1 MRTCTHKHVQPAQLT
16 TCPLFPYSLQ
26 FCFLYGIV
34 LMVYINIERYMKVVH
49 NRTTLKCL
57 ANRRAASRRR
67 IMARLCACVP
77 MLSALLDICY
87 YTVRPISE
95 TNAICFNAMPPS
107 LRLTV
112 FWVRISI
119 CFIIPIVVL
128 VYCNGMIV
136 YSVRQHVK
144 RNSFGLK
151 MKRPQ
156 VLTSLTA
163 TFFMC
168 CWIPWIASTIYY
180 RSHVQCEEVKYVVLN
195 VCIAIG
201 NMHCI
206 TSPTLYLIMR
216 VRRGDQRAFSLR
228 STDTPPPQRRRTDA
242 TTAC

>member
-1 MRTCTHKHVQPAQLT
+1 
-16 TCPLFPYSLQ
+16 
-26 FCFLYGIV
+26 
-34 LMVYINIERYMKVVH
+34 MVYINIERYMKVVH

-57 ANRRAASRRR
+57 VNRRAASRRR
-67 IMARLCACVP
+67 IVARSCACLPV
-77 MLSALLDICY
+77 LSALLDICY

-95 TNAICFNAMPPS
+95 TNMICVNGMHPS
-107 LRLTV
+107 LWLTV
-112 FWVRISI
+112 FWVRMII

-151 MKRPQ
+151 MKRAQ
-156 VLTSLTA
+156 VLTFLTA

-168 CWIPWIASTIYY
+168 CWLPFIASTIYY
-180 RSHVQCEEVKYVVLN
+180 RSHGRCEEVKYVVLN

-216 VRRGDQRAFSLR
+216 ARRGSQSSFSLR
-228 STDTPPPQRRRTDA
+228 SRDTPPPQRRRTDA

>member
-1 MRTCTHKHVQPAQLT
+1 MTYA
-16 TCPLFPYSLQ
+16 LFPYSLQ
-26 FCFLYGIV
+26 FCFQYGIC

-57 ANRRAASRRR
+57 VNRRASSRRR

-95 TNAICFNAMPPS
+95 TSMICFNPMHPT

-112 FWVRISI
+112 FWVRMII
-119 CFIIPIVVL
+119 CFIVPILVL

-144 RNSFGLK
+144 RNSFGHT
-151 MKRPQ
+151 MKRAQ
-156 VLTSLTA
+156 VLTFLTA
-163 TFFMC
+163 TCFMC

-206 TSPTLYLIMR
+206 TSPTLYIIMKS
-216 VRRGDQRAFSLR
+216 RRGTQGAFSHQ
-228 STDTPPPQRRRTDA
+228 STDTPQSQRKGTDA
-242 TTAC
+242 NTAC